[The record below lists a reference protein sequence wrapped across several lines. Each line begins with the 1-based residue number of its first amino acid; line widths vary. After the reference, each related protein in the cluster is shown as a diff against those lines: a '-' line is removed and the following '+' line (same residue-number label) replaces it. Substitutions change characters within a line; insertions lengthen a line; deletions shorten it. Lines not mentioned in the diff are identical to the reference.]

1 MVWKRNGKSERINT
15 TTTWFSTH
23 RRKKVKCPM
32 IDHTDK
38 QKNNPNHRWISKA
51 TCRKQTKI
59 KDKKWSEL
67 LKISTK
73 KNERTKTFWKKANN
87 LFQLNKN
94 VHFLKRPF
102 SDTSSPIQL
111 RSTSSTYIF
120 QASKAKHNPCLK
132 QEHLCSDLRPTEAK
146 GPISAVEKSTRKRT
160 VGEHLSTLWVSD
172 SAQAVNYIWAQ

>member
-23 RRKKVKCPM
+23 RRKKVSNDRTYRQTKKITPT
-32 IDHTDK
+32 TDEFPRWHVESK
-38 QKNNPNHRWISKA
+38 QKLK
-51 TCRKQTKI
+51 TKNEVNCL
-59 KDKKWSEL
+59 KSPQKK
-67 LKISTK
+67 I
-73 KNERTKTFWKKANN
+73 ERTKTFWKKANN

-172 SAQAVNYIWAQ
+172 SAQSVNYIWAQ